1 MIRQLWWLAWV
12 GALIGGTLL
21 FGRRW
26 VAAADPFQAIQLCTT
41 SEETIDL
48 LLTDLV
54 MPQFDGFQLA
64 RRISSLR
71 PGIKILYMS
80 GYSER
85 TGNIPMDDLD
95 AGKLIQKPF
104 TLDELLNKIAGA
116 LAA

>member
-1 MIRQLWWLAWV
+1 
-12 GALIGGTLL
+12 
-21 FGRRW
+21 
-26 VAAADPFQAIQLCTT
+26 
-41 SEETIDL
+41 
-48 LLTDLV
+48 
-54 MPQFDGFQLA
+54 
-64 RRISSLR
+64 
-71 PGIKILYMS
+71 MS